1 MTVRAVT
8 AQLRTTDLEG
18 SIAFWTQA
26 VGLELEFLHGDF
38 YAGIRAGAG
47 VFHLK
52 LVDTPDPSIGY
63 VEAGRHLHL
72 YLDVDDAEAMVNA
85 LAAKGVLPRI
95 PLHETDWGTLE
106 FAIFDDQGHTIY
118 FGETLRA

>member
-1 MTVRAVT
+1 VTVRAVT

-26 VGLELEFLHGDF
+26 VGLELAFLYSDF

-47 VFHLK
+47 IFHLK
-52 LVDTPDPSIGY
+52 HVDTPDPSIAY

-72 YLDVDDAEAMVNA
+72 YLDVDDAKAMVAA
-85 LAAKGVLPRI
+85 LEARGIRPMI

-118 FGETLRA
+118 FGETLGA